1 MTDMTKAEKLSYP
14 LLAVHIGATIFAS
27 MAFATILSGPPPA
40 WLQAEPNKTIYEIGW
55 KFSGPSV
62 VLLGT
67 FAALLHSIGRL
78 GRRISVQAFVFGS
91 LLSLASELIGT
102 STGYP
107 FGGYSYTTLL
117 GYRILNLVPFPIP
130 ISWYF
135 MLYCS
140 LAMAGRLM
148 KADDSTLGRWKW
160 ALAGGAILTAWDV
173 AMDPA
178 MVVTAH
184 WVWAEPGFFY
194 GMPITNWIGWLFTG
208 TMVARLMLVFLPPTA
223 IKAKVSP
230 SWFPLAL
237 YAANGILST
246 TICITH
252 GFTWAWVGGIV
263 AMGIPLGLSLWAGR
277 SQRAVRDSGS
287 PVGVAVR

>member
-1 MTDMTKAEKLSYP
+1 VIGMSKEERLSYP
-14 LLAVHIGATIFAS
+14 LLAMHIGATIFAS

-40 WLQAEPNKTIYEIGW
+40 WLQTEPNKTIYEMGW

-62 VLLGT
+62 VVLGAL
-67 FAALLHSIGRL
+67 AALMHSIGRL
-78 GRRISVQAFVFGS
+78 GRRISLQAFVFGS
-91 LLSLASELIGT
+91 LLSLSAELIGT

-117 GYRILNLVPFPIP
+117 GYRIFNLVPFPIP

-148 KADDSTLGRWKW
+148 KADDSTLGRWRW

-194 GMPITNWIGWLFTG
+194 GMPITNWIGWLFIG

-223 IKAKVSP
+223 IKAKVSS

-237 YAANGILST
+237 YAANGIMST

-263 AMGIPLGLSLWAGR
+263 AMGMPLALSLRAGLR
-277 SQRAVRDSGS
+277 SGSGS
-287 PVGVAVR
+287 PVGVFVR